1 MDGNYTSY
9 EFTASL
15 ARLEEV
21 LSQPSGNFE
30 ETSSLPDRDRLTFTN
45 GFYSFCTAL
54 FVDIRDSSG
63 LPSKY
68 KRPRLAKIYR
78 AFISEAVAILN
89 SDYCVREVNIVGDCV
104 WAVYNT
110 PNTSDINDVFSLACR
125 LNALENVLRVKMIN
139 MGYETPI
146 YFGIGLSYGR
156 ALMIKAGAKGSG
168 INDVVYMGDVV
179 NQAAHLASRGGKASG
194 FHSRTDRIHMDGV
207 FHQNLNEHNTSL
219 SRQVQSYPAE
229 VFSSDA
235 YNIQMMDWATNN
247 STRSGLGQ

>member
-1 MDGNYTSY
+1 MDGNHKSY
-9 EFTASL
+9 DFTASL
-15 ARLEEV
+15 GRLDEI
-21 LSQPSGNFE
+21 LNQPSGNFE
-30 ETSSLPDRDRLTFTN
+30 ETKSLPDRDRLTFTN

-89 SDYCVREVNIVGDCV
+89 SDYYVREVNIVGDCV

-110 PNTSDINDVFSLACR
+110 PKTSDIDDVFSLACR
-125 LNALENVLRVKMIN
+125 LNALENILSVKMKKK
-139 MGYETPI
+139 GYETPI

-156 ALMIKAGAKGSG
+156 ALMIKAGNKGSS

-179 NQAAHLASRGGKASG
+179 NQAAHLASRGGKSNG
-194 FHSRTDRIHMDGV
+194 FYGRTDRIHMDGV
-207 FHQNLNEHNTSL
+207 FRQNLNEHNTNL
-219 SRQVQSYPAE
+219 TRAVQSHPSE

-235 YNIQMMDWATNN
+235 YNVAMMDWVKEN
-247 STRSGLGQ
+247 S